1 MKMLQKTDYVV
12 YNVICKEVNRWDSD
26 KKIVIYGTK
35 EEAEYDIMPGVDDIA
50 ISCSE
55 LPHIVQLELLKQ
67 INE

>member
-12 YNVICKEVNRWDSD
+12 YNVICKEVNRWESD
-26 KKIVIYGTK
+26 KKIVIYATK

-55 LPHIVQLELLKQ
+55 LPQKLQLELLKQ